1 MPAVWA
7 IAWVEVPDRPLRA
20 NSWIAAAWLLLVAA
34 NLVLTGRFFDVAV
47 RDVEMAIAAF
57 ALARLTEAHAAAGLA
72 DARIVASSGGRAE
85 RAA

>member
-1 MPAVWA
+1 MIVGLA
-7 IAWVEVPDRPLRA
+7 ILTRWTRVGA
-20 NSWIAAAWLLLVAA
+20 WIAAAWLLLIAV

-57 ALARLTEAHAAAGLA
+57 ALARLTEAHAAAGLGN
-72 DARIVASSGGRAE
+72 ARIVASRPSRAE